1 MEGTHSTERR
11 EPNTTSICRRDCL
24 KGGDHGQ
31 CSTPEK
37 HATQTGGLPP
47 VRNRTHT
54 PNSPGQHTSEHSVE
68 GWLKL
73 CCDTPPPR
81 QVPGV
86 PERHLL
92 YTRRPQV
99 SVPKHA
105 RGKQRRRRRRGYTG
119 RSNSYAA
126 TKPSRGREQRDP
138 LQGLIGR
145 EQTARKGENPTPTG
159 VCRGEEEEEEEGVTR
174 VAQAATLQRNPAEV
188 GNKGTLCRA

>member
-73 CCDTPPPR
+73 CCDTHPPR

-86 PERHLL
+86 PERHLSFTQL
-92 YTRRPQV
+92 SRRSQEQ
-99 SVPKHA
+99 H
-105 RGKQRRRRRRGYTG
+105 
-119 RSNSYAA
+119 
-126 TKPSRGREQRDP
+126 SR
-138 LQGLIGR
+138 
-145 EQTARKGENPTPTG
+145 
-159 VCRGEEEEEEEGVTR
+159 CS
-174 VAQAATLQRNPAEV
+174 
-188 GNKGTLCRA
+188 